1 MSLRVKIEHFRAVE
15 SAEIKLDGISVLSGI
30 NGSGKSTIAN
40 QTYNLLLSAIKYEEI
55 VDKNTWTKDIL
66 PIIQALFFA
75 SNNLTG
81 LISKTALA
89 KLTNELYPFVIGTSV
104 IHLEKFHATIQTFKN
119 ALESIPHI
127 SQLEKKQNQIKRT
140 RKIFEP
146 IIGNIV
152 DIIDLPE
159 IATYIDERLYQIE
172 KEAIRAKAER
182 KAGLFQKFWKNAFG
196 EGNGI
201 NPNLFNI
208 YEESV
213 PILDT
218 ENDNVAIPSTVKNVF
233 YIDSPMALGEN
244 QSFRPH
250 WNLLNN
256 SLKRQNSYSDFD
268 FTGNENL
275 GLLNGS
281 SNWVKKDNY
290 EQFVYHRPDGKS
302 FNLLECATGLK
313 SFSILQMLYAS
324 GNLDGNTLLILDE
337 PEAHLHPQW
346 VVEYARLVIRLH
358 KHLGVKF
365 LIASHSPDFIRAIK
379 HVSEHEFGSNVQNKV
394 CFYLAESI
402 NPDSYTYQFKNCGLN
417 ISPIF
422 KIFNKSLEKID
433 LYSGIEDIDA

>member
-40 QTYNLLLSAIKYEEI
+40 QTYNLLSSAIKYEEI
-55 VDKNTWTKDIL
+55 VDQNTWAKDIL

-89 KLTNELYPFVIGTSV
+89 KLTNELYPFFSTNY
-104 IHLEKFHATIQTFKN
+104 IHLEKLHAAIQTLKN
-119 ALESIPHI
+119 ALETIPFI
-127 SQLEKKQNQIKRT
+127 SPLDKKQNQIKRT
-140 RKIFEP
+140 RKIFES

-172 KEAIRAKAER
+172 KEATRAKAER

-213 PILDT
+213 PILDI

-244 QSFRPH
+244 QSYRPH

-256 SLKRQNSYSDFD
+256 SLKRKNSYSDFD

-290 EQFVYHRPDGKS
+290 EQFIYHRPDGKS

-324 GNLDGNTLLILDE
+324 GNLNDKTLLILDE

-379 HVSEHEFGSNVQNKV
+379 HVSEHEFGNNVQDKV

-402 NPDSYTYQFKNCGLN
+402 NSDSYTYQFKNCGLN

-422 KIFNKSLEKID
+422 KVFNKSLEKID
-433 LYSGIEDIDA
+433 LYSGIEDFDA